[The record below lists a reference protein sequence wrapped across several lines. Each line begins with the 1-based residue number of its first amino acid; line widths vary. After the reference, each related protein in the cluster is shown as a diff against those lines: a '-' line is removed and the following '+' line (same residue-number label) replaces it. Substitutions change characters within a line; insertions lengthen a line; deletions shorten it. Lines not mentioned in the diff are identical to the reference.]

1 MIPENRG
8 APQPGKRSRKDGDD
22 ESHACASEELL
33 RGVWRARGP
42 TTSAAARGA
51 ALPPGPTSFPLSV
64 PAIHPASSHPP
75 LGLARVAGVRGGG
88 RKEKERSGQWVGF
101 SIDRKSNRW
110 FFSNFT
116 FFFSSNSSQFQE
128 FQEFQN
134 LPDPTRPIT
143 LNGDAF
149 TGILRSTRDICACYI
164 YVVCIYIYIYYYYIF
179 ITIFITIRKFRNS

>member
-33 RGVWRARGP
+33 GGVWRARGP

-116 FFFSSNSSQFQE
+116 FFFLPILPNSKNSKNRKRNRYCCGRQTDRQ
-128 FQEFQN
+128 
-134 LPDPTRPIT
+134 TR
-143 LNGDAF
+143 AF
-149 TGILRSTRDICACYI
+149 ERARQRRRRGGAVGR
-164 YVVCIYIYIYYYYIF
+164 
-179 ITIFITIRKFRNS
+179 